1 LLGSE
6 SLLEKHRERQIP
18 NHHSIIGVDKLIGVY
33 TSANIRGDVSPVLN
47 GSMPNGVCEVF
58 KYFRYVL
65 RFKTWETEKRM
76 RLGSK
81 IEDTFFHFSTPR
93 QKN

>member
-1 LLGSE
+1 MY
-6 SLLEKHRERQIP
+6 P
-18 NHHSIIGVDKLIGVY
+18 
-33 TSANIRGDVSPVLN
+33 PVLN
-47 GSMPNGVCEVF
+47 GSTPDDVREVF

-81 IEDTFFHFSTPR
+81 IEDTFFSLFDPPSK
-93 QKN
+93 KN